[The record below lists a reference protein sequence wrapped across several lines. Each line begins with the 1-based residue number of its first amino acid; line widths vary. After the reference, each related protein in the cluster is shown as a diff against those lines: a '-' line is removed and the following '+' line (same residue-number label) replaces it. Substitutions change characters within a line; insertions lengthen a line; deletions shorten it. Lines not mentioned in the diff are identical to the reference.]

1 MTNQNPDPIVAPGIV
16 EQLLRAHYGLV
27 FDLRAENKELKVEL
41 AQATATSELASKN
54 ADSWFASREEY
65 WGRAQSAEKDLSDVQ
80 DELVKSRNELA
91 HANVQ
96 VERAERELV
105 DVKKKLFKEDQ
116 QVESLLEQIAGMD
129 TELMQLK
136 QGVREAM
143 AGGEGS
149 YVLMVEA
156 FRKIR
161 FLVASDETYVPQSV
175 VRPEQYLTFGGD
187 SQIINARLTGSNVTL
202 ENIDY
207 GGVVKIAADNLKPLG
222 EYLLAV
228 HLFNEASGNGD
239 V

>member
-16 EQLLRAHYGLV
+16 EQLMRAHHKIVAELQAEIKTLK
-27 FDLRAENKELKVEL
+27 FDLSM
-41 AQATATSELASKN
+41 ATATSELASKN

-105 DVKKKLFKEDQ
+105 DAKEKLFKEDQ
-116 QVESLLEQIAGMD
+116 QVESLLEQIADKD

-136 QGVREAM
+136 QGVKEAI
-143 AGGEGS
+143 AGCEGS
-149 YVLMVEA
+149 YVLMTEA
-156 FRKIR
+156 FQKIR
-161 FLVASDETYVPQSV
+161 FLVSSDETYVPQSV
-175 VRPEQYLTFGGD
+175 GRPEGYLPFGGGMPM
-187 SQIINARLTGSNVTL
+187 NARLTGSNVTL

-207 GGVVKIAADNLKPLG
+207 GGVVKITADNLKPLG
-222 EYLLAV
+222 EYLLVV

>member
-65 WGRAQSAEKDLSDVQ
+65 WGRAQSAEKYLSDVQ

-96 VERAERELV
+96 VERAERALV
-105 DVKKKLFKEDQ
+105 DAKKKLFKEDQ
-116 QVESLLEQIAGMD
+116 QIESLLEQIADKD

-136 QGVREAM
+136 QGVKEAM

-149 YVLMVEA
+149 YVLMTEA

-161 FLVASDETYVPQSV
+161 VLVASDETYVPQSV
-175 VRPEQYLTFGGD
+175 GRPEGYLSFGGMPM
-187 SQIINARLTGSNVTL
+187 NARLTGSNVTL

-207 GGVVKIAADNLKPLG
+207 GGVVKVTADNLKPLG

>member
-1 MTNQNPDPIVAPGIV
+1 MTNPNPDPIVEPGIV

-27 FDLRAENKELKVEL
+27 FDLRAENKELKVKL

-105 DVKKKLFKEDQ
+105 DAKKKLFKEDQ
-116 QVESLLEQIAGMD
+116 QVESLLERIAD
-129 TELMQLK
+129 IELMQLK

-143 AGGEGS
+143 AGCEGS
-149 YVLMVEA
+149 YMLMTEA

-202 ENIDY
+202 EKIDY
-207 GGVVKIAADNLKPLG
+207 GGVIKITADNLEPLG

>member
-1 MTNQNPDPIVAPGIV
+1 MTNQNPDLIVAPGIV

-27 FDLRAENKELKVEL
+27 FDLRAENKELKVKL
-41 AQATATSELASKN
+41 AQATATSEFASKN
-54 ADSWFASREEY
+54 ADSWFAVREEY

-129 TELMQLK
+129 TDLMQLK
-136 QGVREAM
+136 QGVKEAM
-143 AGGEGS
+143 AGCEGS
-149 YVLMVEA
+149 YVLMTEA
-156 FRKIR
+156 FRNIR
-161 FLVASDETYVPQSV
+161 FLVSSDETYVPQSV
-175 VRPEQYLTFGGD
+175 VRPEEYLSFRGLPM
-187 SQIINARLTGSNVTL
+187 NARLTGADVTL

-207 GGVVKIAADNLKPLG
+207 GGVVKISADNLKPLG

-228 HLFNEASGNGD
+228 HLFNEASGNDD

>member
-27 FDLRAENKELKVEL
+27 FDLRAENKELKVKL

-65 WGRAQSAEKDLSDVQ
+65 WGRAQSAEKKLSDAE
-80 DELVKSRNELA
+80 DELRKTQSWLA

-96 VERAERELV
+96 VEKAERELS
-105 DVKKKLFKEDQ
+105 DAKKKLFKEDQ
-116 QVESLLEQIAGMD
+116 QVESLLEQLADMN

-136 QGVREAM
+136 QDVKEAM
-143 AGGEGS
+143 AGCEGS
-149 YVLMVEA
+149 YVLTTEA

-161 FLVASDETYVPQSV
+161 FLVASDETYVPQDV
-175 VRPEQYLTFGGD
+175 VKPEGYLSFRGMPM
-187 SQIINARLTGSNVTL
+187 NARLTGSDVTL
-202 ENIDY
+202 KNIDY
-207 GGVVKIAADNLKPLG
+207 GGVVKVTADNLKPLG

-228 HLFNEASGNGD
+228 HYFNEAGGND
-239 V
+239 EV